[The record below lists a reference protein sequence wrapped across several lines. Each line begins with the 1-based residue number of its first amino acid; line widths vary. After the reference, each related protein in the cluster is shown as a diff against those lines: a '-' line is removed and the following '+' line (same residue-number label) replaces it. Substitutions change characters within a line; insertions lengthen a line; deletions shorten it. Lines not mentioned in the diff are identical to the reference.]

1 MKITIIMAEMKIIID
16 TESGSV
22 ETEKK
27 TITPGQ
33 RETALKAIR
42 IKPAKHCPVAK
53 PNGAVSSKILEALSG
68 RNVSPCGAS
77 VEQIKSMTGLT
88 GKRTVANALYKLHKA
103 GLVETVRRGMYVKL

>member
-16 TESGSV
+16 TESGIV

-27 TITPGQ
+27 TITPAQ
-33 RETALKAIR
+33 REAALKTLR
-42 IKPAKHCPVAK
+42 IKPAKHCPAAK
-53 PNGAVSSKILEALSG
+53 PNGEVSNKILEALAG

-77 VEQIKSMTGLT
+77 VEQIKAMTGLT

-103 GLVETVRRGMYVKL
+103 GLVESVRRGVYVKA